1 MNNELLNLLDPV
13 IAIAEQAGKA
23 IVPYFAQDR
32 LLKVQ
37 HKMDCTLVTEADIAA
52 QAIIKTELQKLTV
65 HYPIVS
71 EEDQQWE
78 EYAIRKE
85 WSRYWLVDPLD
96 GTKGFVNHL
105 PEFSVNI
112 ALIENNA
119 PILGVIYG
127 PMTQICYYAA
137 FEQGAYKKQHGIIK
151 RLHGAV
157 FNPNNPRIILGQY
170 HQSRQFLELFQ
181 GKSFQLLRMNSSLK
195 FGCLAEGSADIYPRF
210 GPTSEW
216 DTAAGQ
222 CLLHE
227 IGGIVVDFAGQS
239 LQYNAKPSLLNP
251 KFIALSDRSAL
262 KFLKP
267 FFTGEK
273 SA

>member
-1 MNNELLNLLDPV
+1 MTSELINLLDPI
-13 IAIAEQAGKA
+13 IAIAEQAGQA
-23 IVPYFAQDR
+23 IEPYFAQDR
-32 LLKVQ
+32 ALKVQ
-37 HKMDCTLVTEADIAA
+37 HKVDRTLVTEADLAA
-52 QAIIKTELQKLTV
+52 QTIITAGLQQLAIK
-65 HYPIVS
+65 YPIVS
-71 EEDQQWE
+71 EEDQVWE

-85 WSRYWLVDPLD
+85 WPRYWLVDPLD

-112 ALIENNA
+112 ALIENNK
-119 PILGVIYG
+119 PILGVIYA
-127 PMTQICYYAA
+127 PISQVCYYAA
-137 FEQGAYKKQHGIIK
+137 LEQGAFRKHQGVIK
-151 RLHGAV
+151 RLHGSV
-157 FNPNNPRIILGQY
+157 FDPNNPRIIMGQY
-170 HQSRQFLELFQ
+170 HQPRQFLEFFK
-181 GKSFQLLRMNSSLK
+181 GKSFQLLRLNSSLK

-222 CLLHE
+222 CLLRE
-227 IGGIVVDFAGQS
+227 VGGIVVDFEGQS

-262 KFLKP
+262 DFLKP